1 MALAIRNERTARNR
15 PSCLRFLAIR
25 PSWHRSAHRPLEPP
39 AWCWRLVERG
49 NDVKQRLQLEVI
61 RQPHRDAEREAAE
74 ALDALAEGLADR
86 LIARAR
92 MGRDRRVGPA

>member
-1 MALAIRNERTARNR
+1 M
-15 PSCLRFLAIR
+15 
-25 PSWHRSAHRPLEPP
+25 
-39 AWCWRLVERG
+39 
-49 NDVKQRLQLEVI
+49 KQRLQLEVI

-92 MGRDRRVGPA
+92 MEVARERGVAEEAIDREHERVAEAARALSPLGASAGDRAW

>member
-1 MALAIRNERTARNR
+1 M
-15 PSCLRFLAIR
+15 
-25 PSWHRSAHRPLEPP
+25 
-39 AWCWRLVERG
+39 
-49 NDVKQRLQLEVI
+49 KQRLQLEVI

-92 MGRDRRVGPA
+92 MEVARERGVAEEAIDREHERVAEDARALSPLGAPASD